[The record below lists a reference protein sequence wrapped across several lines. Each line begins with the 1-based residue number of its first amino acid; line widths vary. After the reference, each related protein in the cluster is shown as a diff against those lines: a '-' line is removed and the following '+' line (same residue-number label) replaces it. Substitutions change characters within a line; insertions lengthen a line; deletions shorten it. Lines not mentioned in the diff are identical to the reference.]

1 MELGAIRLAG
11 KKMDQEQFA
20 ILEKICDDFTD
31 MVQKGYYNGALEAD
45 MKFHETLVEFAGNKK
60 LLQVY
65 RSLHIPLFHQKL
77 GNSQM
82 GTDDYDQTD
91 AEHRQI
97 VKALKEKNLKL
108 AQQTLIQHFSRGE
121 KVVLEMD

>member
-1 MELGAIRLAG
+1 LLLH
-11 KKMDQEQFA
+11 EQFT

-45 MKFHETLVEFAGNKK
+45 MKLHETLVEFAGNNK
-60 LLQVY
+60 LLHLY
-65 RSLHIPLFHQKL
+65 RSSHIPLFHQKL

-91 AEHRQI
+91 AEHRQL

-108 AQQTLIQHFSRGE
+108 AEQTLIQHFSRGE
-121 KVVLEMD
+121 KVILEMD

>member
-1 MELGAIRLAG
+1 
-11 KKMDQEQFA
+11 
-20 ILEKICDDFTD
+20 
-31 MVQKGYYNGALEAD
+31 
-45 MKFHETLVEFAGNKK
+45 MKLHETLVEFAGNDK

-65 RSLHIPLFHQKL
+65 RSSHIPLFHQKL

-97 VKALKEKNLKL
+97 VKALKEKNLQS
-108 AQQTLIQHFSRGE
+108 AEQTLIQHFLRGE
-121 KVVLEMD
+121 AVVLEIENH